1 MKTYK
6 TFLTEKKVTE
16 KDIVKA
22 IKKDRSR
29 QPGVLLLINYGGREM
44 HVAVD
49 LDTIKNKDGNSY
61 FGTDEDGN
69 EVEFEIN
76 DVSRI
81 E

>member
-6 TFLTEKKVTE
+6 DFLIEKKVTE

-29 QPGVLLLINYGGREM
+29 QPSVLLLINYRGRET
-44 HVAVD
+44 HVSVD
-49 LDTIKNKDGNSY
+49 LDAIKNKDGNSY

-69 EVEFEIN
+69 EIEFEIK